1 MCFNDGVMVRRD
13 VPRCLGVEPC
23 ESTVLTYR
31 QDTCDNREGA
41 ADTAFIGRDA
51 RKMSVAHNMEFRYTE
66 RKFSLKKH

>member
-1 MCFNDGVMVRRD
+1 MCDGVMVRRC
-13 VPRCLGVEPC
+13 VLRCFGVEPGG
-23 ESTVLTYR
+23 STVLTYR

-51 RKMSVAHNMEFRYTE
+51 RKTSVAHNMELRYIE